1 MRLLRRL
8 LAPLYH
14 MITFYIVHNCI
25 LKKHIFIIK
34 INKEN
39 GILKKNIIRQDYAKK
54 RQELS
59 SLQFQEASS
68 KLIQHTIEL
77 IKQYNLKCIHCFL
90 PIESKDEINTAL
102 IIQYC
107 WENNIHVVVPVSN
120 FDDGT
125 LKTAEFKPHTKTKLT
140 KHNIPEPIDP
150 VWTKSDAI
158 DLVITPLL
166 AFDLK
171 GYRVGYGK
179 GFYDRFF
186 ASLPSG
192 TKKVGISLFDPCE
205 AIEDVNE
212 HDIPLTHCV
221 TPNKIY
227 TF

>member
-1 MRLLRRL
+1 MLLL
-8 LAPLYH
+8 SKINEENA
-14 MITFYIVHNCI
+14 I
-25 LKKHIFIIK
+25 LKKDNIR
-34 INKEN
+34 KE
-39 GILKKNIIRQDYAKK
+39 YAKK

-68 KLIQHTIEL
+68 QLIQNTIEL
-77 IKQYNLKCIHCFL
+77 IKKNHPECIHCFL
-90 PIESKDEINTAL
+90 PIQSKDEINTAM

-125 LKTAEFKPHTKTKLT
+125 LKTAEFKPYTKTKLT

-150 VWTKSDAI
+150 VWTKNDAI

-186 ASLPSG
+186 ASLSRE
-192 TKKVGISLFDPCE
+192 TKKVGISLFGPCE
-205 AIEDVNE
+205 AIKNINE

-221 TPNKIY
+221 TPNKVF

>member
-1 MRLLRRL
+1 
-8 LAPLYH
+8 

-39 GILKKNIIRQDYAKK
+39 GILKKDIIRQDYAKK

-68 KLIQHTIEL
+68 KLIQNTIEL
-77 IKQYNLKCIHCFL
+77 IKKYNLKCIHCFL

-186 ASLPSG
+186 ASLPGG

>member
-1 MRLLRRL
+1 
-8 LAPLYH
+8 

-39 GILKKNIIRQDYAKK
+39 GILKKDIIRQDYAKK

-68 KLIQHTIEL
+68 KLIQNTIEL
-77 IKQYNLKCIHCFL
+77 IKKYNLKCIHCFL

-186 ASLPSG
+186 ASLPKE
-192 TKKVGISLFDPCE
+192 TKKVGISLFEPCE

-221 TPNKIY
+221 TPNKIF

>member
-1 MRLLRRL
+1 MRLFRRL

-39 GILKKNIIRQDYAKK
+39 GILKKDIIRQDYAKK

-68 KLIQHTIEL
+68 KLIQNTIEL
-77 IKQYNLKCIHCFL
+77 IKKYNLKCIHCFL
-90 PIESKDEINTAL
+90 PIESKDEINTTL

-140 KHNIPEPIDP
+140 KHHIPEPIDP
-150 VWTKSDAI
+150 VWTKSVAI